1 MNDSAWNTYEGRVPQ
16 WILDW
21 EFHARQENLQE
32 LRWEDDYGRHY
43 RLGLYANPMSNW
55 SARSNPVPE

>member
-21 EFHARQENLQE
+21 GLHIRLENLQE
-32 LRWEDDYGRHY
+32 LLWEEDYGRHY
-43 RLGLYANPMSNW
+43 GLGLYANPMMNW
-55 SARSNPVPE
+55 STRSNPVPE